1 MTLKYKNTVPFKLS
15 WKNSFLS
22 LYKNSCMS
30 LQFPSQIF
38 QRSKAWMTRQ
48 NFIPFLSVHGRKK
61 GEVLASWRVSRF
73 PNLVLIHNTF
83 LKSFQ
88 VSQPSVVAK
97 HILDELLPCLLLIA
111 GRTLWQVALS
121 PKWSGARRSNLSH
134 SVCSR
139 SNWSGERRR
148 SFLDFSSKEKILWK
162 GRKRRRSNLD
172 KERMCQRGD
181 FVTCLKTRWFA
192 GTHI

>member
-1 MTLKYKNTVPFKLS
+1 M
-15 WKNSFLS
+15 
-22 LYKNSCMS
+22 
-30 LQFPSQIF
+30 
-38 QRSKAWMTRQ
+38 A
-48 NFIPFLSVHGRKK
+48 GRK
-61 GEVLASWRVSRF
+61 ARF
-73 PNLVLIHNTF
+73 SPPEDLLLRAARLPKLVLLNAHSRPMNIC
-83 LKSFQ
+83 Q
-88 VSQPSVVAK
+88 VAQPSFVTK

-162 GRKRRRSNLD
+162 GRKRRRSNLGT
-172 KERMCQRGD
+172 ERTCQRGD
-181 FVTCLKTRWFA
+181 FVTCFNNLLFCWKAYNIRYYIWFSRSYEKSVFCNFANDDEDGLTTVRQVWDLWA
-192 GTHI
+192 G

>member
-1 MTLKYKNTVPFKLS
+1 M
-15 WKNSFLS
+15 
-22 LYKNSCMS
+22 
-30 LQFPSQIF
+30 
-38 QRSKAWMTRQ
+38 A
-48 NFIPFLSVHGRKK
+48 GRKARFSPPEELP
-61 GEVLASWRVSRF
+61 GSPTYFCYMHILAPWRVARF
-73 PNLVLIHNTF
+73 PNTVLLHVHSRPMN
-83 LKSFQ
+83 SFQ
-88 VSQPSVVAK
+88 VAQPSFVTK
-97 HILDELLPCLLLIA
+97 YILDELLPSLLLIA

-162 GRKRRRSNLD
+162 GRKRRRSNLGT
-172 KERMCQRGD
+172 ERTCQRGD